1 MRKLFRESLGYL
13 AKSPDSIKPPDVLL
27 NITPV
32 LSTDVSSSISALRE
46 LGALAARTAKAARA
60 IRGAR
65 SDLAGAIGWFMV
77 RA

>member
-1 MRKLFRESLGYL
+1 LGYL

-32 LSTDVSSSISALRE
+32 LSADVSVGVLSSSSSISALRE